1 VASQFQKTGAG
12 DPCESLQRAV
22 MLQNAKSYQNR
33 AMAAGSPEGREIE
46 GNSPQFKSPDAG
58 FGAES
63 QGAAPSTPRSLQ
75 SMPMQS
81 VSLFGLS

>member
-1 VASQFQKTGAG
+1 MASQFQKTGAG

-33 AMAAGSPEGREIE
+33 AMAAGSPGGREIE
-46 GNSPQFKSPDAG
+46 GNSPDAG

>member
-1 VASQFQKTGAG
+1 MASQFQKTGAC

-22 MLQNAKSYQNR
+22 MLQNAKSYQHR

-46 GNSPQFKSPDAG
+46 GSSPGAG
-58 FGAES
+58 LGAES

-81 VSLFGLS
+81 VSLFGLP

>member
-1 VASQFQKTGAG
+1 MASQFQKTGAG

-33 AMAAGSPEGREIE
+33 AMAAGSPEGRGIE
-46 GNSPQFKSPDAG
+46 GSSPGAG

-81 VSLFGLS
+81 VSLFGLP